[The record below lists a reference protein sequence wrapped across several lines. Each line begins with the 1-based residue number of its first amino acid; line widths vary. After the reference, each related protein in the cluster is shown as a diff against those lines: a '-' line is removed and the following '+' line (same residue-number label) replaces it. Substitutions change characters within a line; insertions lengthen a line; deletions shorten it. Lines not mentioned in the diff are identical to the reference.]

1 MRVELVAMTQ
11 PINPYVPNMGR
22 KNPLEVVEKCA
33 AVCYDSQPTKEYKI
47 AKKCAES
54 HHWSV
59 WESIS
64 FTFHVSEVSRA
75 LLAQLSRHRH
85 ISLSVRSTRYTNE
98 KNFSY
103 YIPKDIDE
111 DSYKKLMDEL
121 NDYYVKSVDSGTPK
135 EQARMIL
142 PLSLYTELYMTVNAR
157 ALIEIS
163 NKRLCNR
170 AEPEIRT
177 LFLMIKDILKDYCPE
192 MTKYLVSSCE
202 THNPPYC
209 PEGKPC
215 GKYPKLK
222 QIIGEYNE
230 KIYQLEKENEELYD
244 DLQRKEIMEGEM
256 IEQER
261 EDKAML

>member
-11 PINPYVPNMGR
+11 PINPYVPNMGK

-33 AVCYDSQPTKEYKI
+33 SVCYDSRPTPEYKI
-47 AKKCAES
+47 AKSCAKS
-54 HHWSV
+54 GHWST
-59 WESIS
+59 WEHIS

-75 LLAQLSRHRH
+75 LLSQLSRHRH

-98 KNFSY
+98 KNFEY
-103 YIPKDIDE
+103 YTPKDIDK

-121 NDYYVKSVDSGTPK
+121 NDYYTKSVDSGVPK
-135 EQARMIL
+135 EQARMAL

-163 NKRLCNR
+163 NKRLCQRSEN
-170 AEPEIRT
+170 EIYT
-177 LFLMIKDILKDYCPE
+177 LFRIIKDTLKDYCPE
-192 MTKYLVSSCE
+192 ITEYLVPSCE

-222 QIIGEYNE
+222 QIIDEYNE

-244 DLQRKEIMEGEM
+244 DIERMQIMEEERADWGE
-256 IEQER
+256 E
-261 EDKAML
+261 